1 MYNEVAFYIVTR
13 VIIIIMYIV
22 YCLCARARLLLVREY
37 IYNILYNSILYRT
50 HRYYIIY
57 KPDAHKY
64 CFDIVLNIIVVC
76 HIIPTYAR
84 FIL

>member
-1 MYNEVAFYIVTR
+1 MYNEVTFYIVTR

-22 YCLCARARLLLVREY
+22 YVRERVY
-37 IYNILYNSILYRT
+37 YLDVKIYNIQYNSILYRT
-50 HRYYIIY
+50 HRYYMIY
-57 KPDAHKY
+57 KPDARKY